1 MGKQFDYAKTIGYH
15 WGKKWKSEGE
25 GKKIDLFK
33 RSFILKGI
41 YKLYWKKGCERN
53 IKAA

>member
-1 MGKQFDYAKTIGYH
+1 MLKQLDITGEKNGKVKE
-15 WGKKWKSEGE
+15 KE
-25 GKKIDLFK
+25 KKIDLFK